1 MTIEECYTNMGADY
15 GDVLRRLGNEDRV
28 KRFLGKIP
36 EDTSF
41 SLLCEAYEKGDGR
54 EAFRA
59 AHSLKGIC
67 MNLGLTV
74 LYTSSAALAE
84 ELRGGALTEASASM
98 LEQVKKDYQIVT
110 ECIRKF
116 LHCLLYTSR
125 CV

>member
-74 LYTSSAALAE
+74 LYTPSAALAE

-116 LHCLLYTSR
+116 LQG
-125 CV
+125 

>member
-1 MTIEECYTNMGADY
+1 
-15 GDVLRRLGNEDRV
+15 
-28 KRFLGKIP
+28 
-36 EDTSF
+36 
-41 SLLCEAYEKGDGR
+41 
-54 EAFRA
+54 
-59 AHSLKGIC
+59 

-116 LHCLLYTSR
+116 LQG
-125 CV
+125 

>member
-74 LYTSSAALAE
+74 LYTSSA
-84 ELRGGALTEASASM
+84 
-98 LEQVKKDYQIVT
+98 
-110 ECIRKF
+110 
-116 LHCLLYTSR
+116 CLLYTSR
-125 CV
+125 VQTRRRNWSGRQVDGKGPILRNVVRGRENGIICAVES

>member
-59 AHSLKGIC
+59 AHSLKGIVFGDAHF
-67 MNLGLTV
+67 LHGLTKSPV
-74 LYTSSAALAE
+74 
-84 ELRGGALTEASASM
+84 
-98 LEQVKKDYQIVT
+98 DH
-110 ECIRKF
+110 F
-116 LHCLLYTSR
+116 N
-125 CV
+125 